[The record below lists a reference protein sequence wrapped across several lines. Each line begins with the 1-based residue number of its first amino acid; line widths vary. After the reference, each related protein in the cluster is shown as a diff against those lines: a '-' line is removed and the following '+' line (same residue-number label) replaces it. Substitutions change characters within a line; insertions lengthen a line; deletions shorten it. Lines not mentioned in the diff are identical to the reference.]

1 MKITFSLVALA
12 SYLSACASTPP
23 LRPAVE
29 THLQAVRTR
38 NLDALLPTITTGS
51 DLRMIAPDGSQST
64 TRAQY
69 VDFHLKWFATNDN
82 GRFDPEIVHVV
93 ESPRLGHA
101 LIKLRY
107 RSTAPTGAAQEA
119 VSWLALTFALE
130 NGAWRLVFDQSTL
143 IQVAD
148 ALPATSLTTRAP
160 AR

>member
-1 MKITFSLVALA
+1 MKITLLVVALA
-12 SYLSACASTPP
+12 INASACASTPP

-38 NLDALLPTITTGS
+38 NLAALLPTLTAGS
-51 DLRMIAPDGSQST
+51 DLRMILPTGLQST

-69 VDFHLKWFATNDN
+69 VDFHRQWFATNDN
-82 GRFDPEIVHVV
+82 GQFAPEIVHLV

-107 RSTAPTGAAQEA
+107 RATAPTGATQDI

-130 NGAWRLVFDQSTL
+130 DGQWRLVFDQSTL
-143 IQVAD
+143 IQ
-148 ALPATSLTTRAP
+148 PSR
-160 AR
+160 